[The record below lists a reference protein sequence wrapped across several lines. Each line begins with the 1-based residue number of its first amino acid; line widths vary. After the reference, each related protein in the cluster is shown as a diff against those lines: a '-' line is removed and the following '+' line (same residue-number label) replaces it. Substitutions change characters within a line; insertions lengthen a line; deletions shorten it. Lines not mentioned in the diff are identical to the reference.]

1 MPDDPTERFKL
12 LLVDDDR
19 DFLEDAMAVLS
30 DRFECVGVAEA
41 EDVLD
46 ACDKHDP
53 DAVLLDLDFHG
64 EPKGFD
70 VLPLVGEANP
80 YMPVIIWTETNDVNA
95 RLNAQNLGA
104 FFYVHKAARPG
115 DMMVV
120 LDAAFKKRR
129 ALLLSR
135 GMLAE
140 LDREWGDLIYASEE
154 MAEVVEMARL
164 AAQSEEK
171 VLITGDTG
179 VGKGA
184 VAHEI
189 HKGSTRSSEQFVVVE
204 CAGIAE
210 SLADNELFGH
220 EKGAFTGA
228 NVTVDGVC
236 RAAHHGT
243 LLLDEIGDMPMA
255 IQAKIRRMLDDGY
268 VRRVGGTKDIPVN
281 ARIIAATNRD
291 LEQDVKDGRFRA
303 DLFYRLNVINIHIPP
318 LRERRDDI
326 IPLALHF
333 LGRHRTPEGESY
345 ELAADAVVFLE
356 GHEWPGNVRQL
367 KHAIDRVCT
376 LTAGPTIT
384 GGDLSDGGGSGGG
397 LQSWARIKQAA
408 IEKLER
414 ETVLRAL
421 AAGGTAKGASDLLQ
435 VSPSF
440 IFSVIKRRNILE
452 EEWKKPR

>member
-1 MPDDPTERFKL
+1 
-12 LLVDDDR
+12 
-19 DFLEDAMAVLS
+19 
-30 DRFECVGVAEA
+30 
-41 EDVLD
+41 
-46 ACDKHDP
+46 
-53 DAVLLDLDFHG
+53 
-64 EPKGFD
+64 
-70 VLPLVGEANP
+70 
-80 YMPVIIWTETNDVNA
+80 
-95 RLNAQNLGA
+95 
-104 FFYVHKAARPG
+104 
-115 DMMVV
+115 
-120 LDAAFKKRR
+120 
-129 ALLLSR
+129 
-135 GMLAE
+135 MLAE
-140 LDREWGDLIYASEE
+140 LDREWGDLVYASDE

-164 AAQSEEK
+164 AARSDEK
-171 VLITGDTG
+171 VLLTGDTG

-189 HKGSTRSSEQFVVVE
+189 HRNSKRSSEQLVVVE

-228 NVTVDGVC
+228 NMSVDGVC

-243 LLLDEIGDMPMA
+243 LFLDEIGDMPMTV
-255 IQAKIRRMLDDGY
+255 QAKIRRMLDDGY
-268 VRRVGGTKDIPVN
+268 VRRVGGTKDIAVS
-281 ARIIAATNRD
+281 ARIISATNRD
-291 LEQDVKDGRFRA
+291 LEQDAKDGRFRA
-303 DLFYRLNVINIHIPP
+303 DLLYRLDVIRIHIPP
-318 LRERRDDI
+318 LRERRSDI

-345 ELAADAVVFLE
+345 DLAPDAVVYLE
-356 GHEWPGNVRQL
+356 GHDWPGNVRQL

-384 GGDLSDGGGSGGG
+384 GGDLSDGGGRGGG
-397 LQSWARIKQAA
+397 LQSWALIKQAA
-408 IEKLER
+408 MEKLER

-421 AAGGTAKGASDLLQ
+421 AAAGTAKGASDVLE